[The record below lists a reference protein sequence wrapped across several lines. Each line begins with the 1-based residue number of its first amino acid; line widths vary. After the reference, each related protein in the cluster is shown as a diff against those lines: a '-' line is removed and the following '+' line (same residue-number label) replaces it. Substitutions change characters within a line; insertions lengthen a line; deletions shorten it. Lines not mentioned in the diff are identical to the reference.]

1 MNIESKLILNGLQN
15 KLQKRI
21 DSKYFYDEKGSKL
34 FELITDLEEYYPTKS
49 ELNILISKKNEIK
62 KILPSNSSIVE
73 FGSGSNKK
81 INKFI
86 KALEN
91 PYAYYPID
99 ISKNFLFKHATSFS
113 KKNFN
118 IMVNPICAD
127 FNNFKTINKILG
139 IQNNLIGFF
148 PGSTI
153 GNLSPMKAI
162 LLLKNIAKI
171 LKKNGYLI
179 IGVDMKKK
187 KKVLEKAY
195 NDSQGITAKFNQ
207 NILLNLNKQF
217 NTSFNIN
224 NFKHFAFFNEK
235 KNRIEM
241 HLKSE
246 INQEVM
252 CFNSMI
258 KFRKGETIHT
268 ENSYKY
274 SKSEFLNLIKE
285 ANYKCI
291 KVWSDSKKYF
301 CIFCLKI

>member
-1 MNIESKLILNGLQN
+1 M
-15 KLQKRI
+15 
-21 DSKYFYDEKGSKL
+21 
-34 FELITDLEEYYPTKS
+34 ELIW
-49 ELNILISKKNEIK
+49 
-62 KILPSNSSIVE
+62 
-73 FGSGSNKK
+73 
-81 INKFI
+81 
-86 KALEN
+86 
-91 PYAYYPID
+91 
-99 ISKNFLFKHATSFS
+99 
-113 KKNFN
+113 
-118 IMVNPICAD
+118 
-127 FNNFKTINKILG
+127 
-139 IQNNLIGFF
+139 
-148 PGSTI
+148 
-153 GNLSPMKAI
+153 
-162 LLLKNIAKI
+162 
-171 LKKNGYLI
+171 
-179 IGVDMKKK
+179 KKK

-207 NILLNLNKQF
+207 NILSNLNKQF
-217 NTSFNIN
+217 NTSFNVK
-224 NFKHFAFFNEK
+224 NFKHVAFFNEK

-274 SKSEFLNLIKE
+274 SKSEFLKLIKE